1 MRGLLMLSLLLVFV
15 SCATGPGEK
24 KRDEQEYT
32 VRMIGSSIIPIP
44 AAVAFGLRQ
53 GRSDTIELEFGAD
66 LISSARF
73 VSLYDKHFW
82 FSDFYTTTGISA
94 ASSLD
99 GGHGHGGLHFSVG
112 NEFYSKGRFFTGIE
126 YVAIDVLPLARI
138 NAHGSVLR
146 IYWGWG
152 F

>member
-1 MRGLLMLSLLLVFV
+1 MRGLLMLSLLLVLV

-24 KRDEQEYT
+24 RRDHEEFT

-44 AAVAFGLRQ
+44 SAVAFGLRQ
-53 GRSDTIELEFGAD
+53 GRSDTWEMEFGMD
-66 LISSARF
+66 LIGYARF
-73 VSLYDKHFW
+73 FSIYDKHFW
-82 FSDFYTTTGISA
+82 FSDFYTTQGISA

-112 NEFYSKGRFFTGIE
+112 NEFYSKGRLFTGIE
-126 YVAIDVLPLARI
+126 YLAIDGVPFARVDT
-138 NAHGSVLR
+138 HGSILR